1 MSPPLGLSNFKF
13 FNFTVPSQYVVHVEI
28 NRPDKMNAFYGP
40 MWFELKAIFEQL
52 SVDPEVRCVLLSG
65 AGDRAFTAGKPS
77 GRNLSRRLIDST
89 CIFAG
94 LDVAEASK
102 PNNPLTAPGAV
113 DPSRKATILRRH
125 ILELQDAVSSVA
137 RCEKPVIALLHGYT
151 IGLGIDLA
159 SACDIRYCLAD
170 TKFCVKEVDIGL
182 AADVGTLSRLPKV
195 TGGVTSWVKEVSL
208 SARPFSAEEA
218 KQNNFVSR
226 VITGGKAELL
236 QEGLSFAQYLA
247 GKSPVAVQGTKN
259 ILDAAWGRTVEDNL
273 NYTAV
278 WNAGMLQSTDV
289 QRAMLS
295 GLQKKTPTFEKL

>member
-1 MSPPLGLSNFKF
+1 MSPPGFSNFKF
-13 FNFTVPSQYVVHVEI
+13 FNVTVPSQHVVHVEI
-28 NRPDKMNAFYGP
+28 NRPEKMNAFYGP
-40 MWFELKAIFEQL
+40 MWFELKAIFEQV

-65 AGDRAFTAGKPS
+65 AGDRAFTAG
-77 GRNLSRRLIDST
+77 
-89 CIFAG
+89 

-102 PNNPLTAPGAV
+102 PDNPLTSPGAI

-125 ILELQDAVSSVA
+125 ILELQDVVSSLA
-137 RCEKPVIALLHGYT
+137 RCEKPIIALMHGYT
-151 IGLGIDLA
+151 FGLGIDLS
-159 SACDIRYCLAD
+159 SACDIRFCLAD

-195 TGGVTSWVKEVSL
+195 VGGVTSWVKEICL
-208 SARPFSAEEA
+208 SARVFSAEEA

-226 VITGGKAELL
+226 VISGGKAELL
-236 QEGLSFAQYLA
+236 KEGLSFAQYIA
-247 GKSPVAVQGTKN
+247 GKSPVAVQGTKA

-295 GLQKKTPTFEKL
+295 GLRKKTPTFEKL